1 MNASGGKTYARIAM
15 RVDLPNGTVTFLFT
29 DIEGSTRLLRELG
42 PVRYADVLEEHR
54 RVLRRA
60 FAASE
65 GVEIDTQGDA
75 FFVAF
80 PTAEGAAA
88 AALNATQALAG
99 GPIRVRMGLHTGAPT
114 LAGEGYV
121 GLDVHRAARIAA
133 LAHGEQ
139 IVLSPTTAPLLGPV
153 PTPLRDLGQHR
164 LKDFDGLVRL
174 YQLGDREFPPLRTSG
189 SVDLP
194 TPATRF
200 VGRENELFDAVSLVD
215 ELDPRLLT
223 VLGPGGTGKTRFA
236 IELARLLADEA
247 DGGTVFVPLSPLR
260 DVDLVASAIAD
271 RLGAASPDSAAIA
284 ARVAE
289 RRTHVVCDNLEHL
302 LPAAA
307 RALGELIAAAPS
319 LRLIVTS
326 REALRMQGEVE
337 FDLPPLTPRDAV
349 ELFCERAQAVRPDV
363 VPSEAVTTLCERLD
377 RLPLALEL
385 AAARTKLLA
394 PELLLGRLGE
404 RLDLLK
410 GTRDADERHATLRAT
425 IAWSYD
431 LLDHDERR
439 LFARLAVFRGDCTL
453 ESAETVCAADVD
465 TLASLLDKSLVRRR
479 TGTFGDERFWMLETI
494 REFAV
499 ERFDEAD
506 DATEIRRR
514 HADLML
520 HIARSAGLGEE
531 EFASDIRALLA
542 ERDDLRAA
550 LDWAEANAPA
560 FGLELAVALQNLWNA
575 AGPEEGMRRLGS
587 LLDRAGPIP
596 PELRADVLRVYG
608 GTVDLTGHDEL
619 AERLSEE
626 SLRLYQQLGDE
637 GGIAIVEHML
647 AVSAWRR
654 EDWARVRE
662 LTEHSLALARGR
674 FASVETSGFW
684 LLGQLALADGDLE
697 GATELTRRSADRARE
712 AGWSWWQSGQLHELM
727 MLAQR
732 RGALDEAEDE
742 GRAALRLEVE
752 QENRLWALYTI
763 AGLAQVALARGDLER
778 AGVLWGAAE
787 AEGEKLPRWLH
798 ERSRRGGA
806 LVEHEG
812 STFAAAQE
820 DGRRLDIWDA
830 AAVALGDDV

>member
-1 MNASGGKTYARIAM
+1 
-15 RVDLPNGTVTFLFT
+15 
-29 DIEGSTRLLRELG
+29 
-42 PVRYADVLEEHR
+42 
-54 RVLRRA
+54 
-60 FAASE
+60 
-65 GVEIDTQGDA
+65 
-75 FFVAF
+75 
-80 PTAEGAAA
+80 
-88 AALNATQALAG
+88 
-99 GPIRVRMGLHTGAPT
+99 MGLHTGAPT
-114 LAGEGYV
+114 LTGEGYV

-139 IVLSPTTAPLLGPV
+139 IVLSSTTAPLLDPA
-153 PTPLRDLGQHR
+153 PAPLRDLGQHR

-200 VGRENELFDAVSLVD
+200 VGREKELFDAVSLIY
-215 ELDPRLLT
+215 ERDPRLLT

-236 IELARLLADEA
+236 IELARLMADEA
-247 DGGTVFVPLSPLR
+247 EGGTVFVPLSPLR

-271 RLGAASPDSAAIA
+271 RLGATSPDFAAIA

-307 RALGELIAAAPS
+307 RPLGELTAAVPS

-337 FDLPPLTPRDAV
+337 LDLPPLTSGDAV
-349 ELFCERAQAVRPDV
+349 ELFCERAQAVRPEV

-431 LLDHDERR
+431 LLDDDERR
-439 LFARLAVFRGDCTL
+439 LFARLAVFRGGCTL

-479 TGTFGDERFWMLETI
+479 TGTLGDERFWMLETI

-499 ERFDEAD
+499 ERFNEAD
-506 DATEIRRR
+506 DASEIRRR

-520 HIARSAGLGEE
+520 QIARSAGRGE
-531 EFASDIRALLA
+531 EFASDIRPALA

-550 LDWAEANAPA
+550 LDWAEANDPA
-560 FGLELAVALQNLWNA
+560 FGLDLAVALQNLWNA

-587 LLDRAGPIP
+587 LLDRAGSIP
-596 PELRADVLRVYG
+596 PSYAPTFSRCTAARSTCQVTTNLPSDWPKRACGSTR
-608 GTVDLTGHDEL
+608 
-619 AERLSEE
+619 S
-626 SLRLYQQLGDE
+626 
-637 GGIAIVEHML
+637 
-647 AVSAWRR
+647 SA
-654 EDWARVRE
+654 
-662 LTEHSLALARGR
+662 T
-674 FASVETSGFW
+674 SVGSPSSSTCSP
-684 LLGQLALADGDLE
+684 
-697 GATELTRRSADRARE
+697 
-712 AGWSWWQSGQLHELM
+712 
-727 MLAQR
+727 
-732 RGALDEAEDE
+732 
-742 GRAALRLEVE
+742 
-752 QENRLWALYTI
+752 
-763 AGLAQVALARGDLER
+763 LARGD
-778 AGVLWGAAE
+778 
-787 AEGEKLPRWLH
+787 EKTGP
-798 ERSRRGGA
+798 GF
-806 LVEHEG
+806 G
-812 STFAAAQE
+812 S
-820 DGRRLDIWDA
+820 
-830 AAVALGDDV
+830 